1 MSEESRLS
9 QPDLS
14 DLQAKVKQLT
24 EMQKEHLWLL
34 FEIAATKAQVEEERL
49 LAQIEAKVYS
59 GIKRFLKP
67 GKS

>member
-9 QPDLS
+9 HPDLS
-14 DLQAKVKQLT
+14 DLEAKVKQLT
-24 EMQKEHLWLL
+24 EMQKEHLSLL
-34 FEIAATKAQVEEERL
+34 FEIAATKAQVEEQRL

-59 GIKRFLKP
+59 GIKRFLKT